1 MLKAYVDSTLHFSI
15 YYSTS
20 YYFDF
25 PQRIKRQPIDT
36 LKYFVTTLIN
46 QDKKVELIRVDK
58 DGELARPSYFMRIC
72 HEMNAVIQT
81 TSDDT

>member
-1 MLKAYVDSTLHFSI
+1 MLKAYVDSTLHCSI

-25 PQRIKRQPIDT
+25 TQKSKRQPIDT

-46 QDKKVELIRVDK
+46 QDKKVELIRVEK
-58 DGELARPSYFMRIC
+58 NGELARPS
-72 HEMNAVIQT
+72 
-81 TSDDT
+81 